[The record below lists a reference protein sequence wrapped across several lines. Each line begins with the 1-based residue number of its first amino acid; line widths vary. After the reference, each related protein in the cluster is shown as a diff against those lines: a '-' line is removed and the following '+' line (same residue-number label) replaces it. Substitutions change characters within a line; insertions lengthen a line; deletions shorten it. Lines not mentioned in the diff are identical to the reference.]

1 MTILKKVNGKKLS
14 FNHEVKVSR
23 KMAKMLSVYNAKT
36 QQNIIRKECFIFH
49 TTQWKSHHF

>member
-23 KMAKMLSVYNAKT
+23 KMAKMLAVEAITPLRPS
-36 QQNIIRKECFIFH
+36 
-49 TTQWKSHHF
+49 

>member
-23 KMAKMLSVYNAKT
+23 KMAKMLSVSLRSYHPIKT
-36 QQNIIRKECFIFH
+36 LLVFKRIPYLR
-49 TTQWKSHHF
+49 